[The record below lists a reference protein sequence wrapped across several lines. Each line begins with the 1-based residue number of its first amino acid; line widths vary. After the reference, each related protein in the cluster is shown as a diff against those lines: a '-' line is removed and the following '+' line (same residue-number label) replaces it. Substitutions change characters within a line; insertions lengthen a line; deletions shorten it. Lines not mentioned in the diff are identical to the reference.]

1 MTDQPMPD
9 DDPDASVD
17 FRIVHA
23 EELKRLAWRRQRVLL
38 QDEDAVQPD
47 EGRSAAA
54 NAHRMKPFGLAFS
67 GGGIR
72 SATFNLGILQGLAEH
87 DLLRRVDYLST
98 VSGGGYIGSWLHGF
112 IKHHCDSDMTEA
124 TCRLSP
130 TRKPV
135 EGPPMEDPIA
145 FLRKYSNYL
154 APSPGLFSAD
164 TWVIGAIWLRNVL
177 LNQLILLPALA
188 IPMLLASLA
197 VFGQI
202 KVTELTKVGWVS
214 DTFHISAALL
224 AAIGLV
230 VAACGAALNL
240 RPIVRR
246 TLPAKT
252 SKGGPGW
259 WQKAKDWF
267 EDGVNAGLRRPLRYL
282 VVPLLFLVAAI
293 LGCTDLG
300 RGSVSARLVA
310 DPIGFGLLVL
320 AMFAFP
326 YFVLGWGGGL
336 LKY

>member
-1 MTDQPMPD
+1 MTDQPIPG
-9 DDPDASVD
+9 DPDQSVD

-23 EELKRLAWRRQRVLL
+23 EELQRLAWRRRRVLL

-112 IKHHCDSDMTEA
+112 IKHHCDSNLIEA
-124 TCRLSP
+124 TRRLSP
-130 TRKPV
+130 TIKPV
-135 EGPPMEDPIA
+135 EGPATKDPIA

-164 TWVIGAIWLRNVL
+164 TWVIGVIWLRNVL

-188 IPMLLASLA
+188 VPMLLASLA

-202 KVTELTKVGWVS
+202 KVKE
-214 DTFHISAALL
+214 
-224 AAIGLV
+224 
-230 VAACGAALNL
+230 
-240 RPIVRR
+240 
-246 TLPAKT
+246 
-252 SKGGPGW
+252 
-259 WQKAKDWF
+259 
-267 EDGVNAGLRRPLRYL
+267 
-282 VVPLLFLVAAI
+282 
-293 LGCTDLG
+293 
-300 RGSVSARLVA
+300 
-310 DPIGFGLLVL
+310 
-320 AMFAFP
+320 
-326 YFVLGWGGGL
+326 
-336 LKY
+336 